1 MHYHAWLR
9 SGRVFTMAPRRFND
23 RTVAHKWAVKKRP
36 NSTDRFVLGCEVCP
50 ESRPSR
56 RRPPRWSV
64 VARAVAAAV
73 DAPADQVREAL
84 AAAIAAER
92 GRPATSYPTAATA
105 APASAP
111 RSSQR
116 GAAVSE

>member
-36 NSTDRFVLGCEVCP
+36 NSGDRFVLGCDACP

-64 VARAVAAAV
+64 VARVVAAAV

-92 GRPATSYPTAATA
+92 GRARATLD
-105 APASAP
+105 APSSGSAP
-111 RSSQR
+111 SV
-116 GAAVSE
+116 AVGRR